1 MSTTSGPHWDQ
12 NGYSHLL
19 QPSLWGP
26 VPVRN
31 RIFMPP
37 LSIHLVGPEGGFSD
51 AEIAFF
57 AARAWGGAGLLISG
71 CLQAEDKFEAAS
83 PAMVQAS
90 DDRFVARL
98 REFTD
103 AVHAHGAKVGA
114 QLTVGFGLGAAPNP
128 DLQPISASAVP
139 SAWRPEV
146 LCRALKTEEIAAMV
160 DLFGQAAARCVTAG
174 FDAIDIHA
182 HTGDLAEQFMSSQL
196 NKRTDEY
203 GGSLENRMRL
213 CVELVQATRDAVGP
227 NHAISVRLSVDEK
240 FPGGRTVD
248 ETRGMARMLAAAGAD
263 ILSLDVG
270 SLSAPQW
277 MAPSYY
283 FGDDPNI
290 DLFRAVRE
298 AVDIPVACTGS
309 LTPMGAEE
317 AIRSG
322 AYDFMGSGRGLIADP
337 DWPNKLLDGH
347 PEDIRPC
354 IRCNEMCMGNVMAGK
369 GVECSVNPQVGRE
382 LSTHL
387 TPATDGKTIV
397 IIGGGPA
404 GLETA
409 RVAGLRGHRVTIYEQ
424 ESRLGGVLEPAA
436 RPDFK
441 RELHRMVGWW
451 ERQIDTDAI
460 SVCLD
465 TRVTAAS
472 GVFGDADEIIVA
484 TGSVPQTPP
493 IPGLNLPHVMD
504 VLDFHRKPRPL
515 GEHIVVCG
523 GGLSG
528 CDAALDL
535 ARHGKQVVIIEM
547 LGGIATATVPPT
559 RIALLGELSAAGVR
573 VLTDTTVLEITAS
586 AVRAKGPDGA
596 VAIDAD
602 TVITAFGV
610 SPQSAL
616 AAELEAT
623 GIDVARMHV
632 IGDAARPAKV
642 GDAIHAGF
650 NTALVL

>member
-1 MSTTSGPHWDQ
+1 MSTTPEHQRDQ
-12 NGYSHLL
+12 NGYSYLL
-19 QPSLWGP
+19 QPALWGP

-37 LSIHLVGPEGGFSD
+37 LSIHLVGPGGCFSD

-57 AARAWGGAGLLISG
+57 AARARGGAGLLTSG

-90 DDRFVARL
+90 DDRFVTRL
-98 REFTD
+98 REFAD

-114 QLTVGFGLGAAPNP
+114 QLTVGFGLGAAPNS

-139 SAWRPEV
+139 SALRPDV
-146 LCRALKTEEIAAMV
+146 LCRPLEREEIAEMV

-182 HTGDLAEQFMSSQL
+182 HTGDLTEQFMSSQL

-213 CVELVQATRDAVGP
+213 CVELVQATREAVGRD
-227 NHAISVRLSVDEK
+227 HAISVRLSVDEK

-248 ETRGMARMLAAAGAD
+248 ETKQMARMLAAAGAD

-283 FGDDPNI
+283 FGDDPSVA
-290 DLFRAVRE
+290 LFRAVRE
-298 AVDIPVACTGS
+298 AVDTLVAGTGS
-309 LTPMGAEE
+309 LTPTGAEQ
-317 AIRSG
+317 AIRNG
-322 AYDFMGSGRGLIADP
+322 FYDFMGSARGLIADP
-337 DWPNKLLDGH
+337 DWPNKLLSGH
-347 PEDIRPC
+347 SEDIRPC
-354 IRCNEMCMGNVMAGK
+354 IRCNEMCLGNVMAGK
-369 GVECSVNPQVGRE
+369 SVECSVNPQAGRE

-387 TPATDGKTIV
+387 TLAPAGKQIV

-404 GLETA
+404 GLESA

-472 GVFGDADEIIVA
+472 VLFGDADEIIVA
-484 TGSVPQTPP
+484 TGSVPQAPP

-504 VLDFHRKPRPL
+504 VLDFHREAQPI

-528 CDAALDL
+528 CDAALEL
-535 ARHGKQVVIIEM
+535 ARHGKHVVIMEM
-547 LGGIATATVPPT
+547 LGAIATATVPPT
-559 RIALLGELSAAGVR
+559 RIALLGELSAAGVG

-586 AVRAKGPDGA
+586 AVLAKGPGGA
-596 VAIDAD
+596 VSIEAD

-616 AAELEAT
+616 PAQLEAA

-632 IGDAARPAKV
+632 IGDAAHPAKV

-650 NTALVL
+650 NTAFVL